1 MGRAKKRPQKR
12 ALINAPHGVQ
22 QQNLTL
28 TSVRPKKGANLNMSF
43 QTDAVFPE
51 DTMMIVKNQVVKSIS
66 ATKRRHQSNLPRF
79 SADRD
84 PEVLMNDTRLSTTTE
99 LC

>member
-1 MGRAKKRPQKR
+1 MKNRQEGHPPSAQVT
-12 ALINAPHGVQ
+12 ASSNTVV
-22 QQNLTL
+22 
-28 TSVRPKKGANLNMSF
+28 SVRPKKGANLNMSF